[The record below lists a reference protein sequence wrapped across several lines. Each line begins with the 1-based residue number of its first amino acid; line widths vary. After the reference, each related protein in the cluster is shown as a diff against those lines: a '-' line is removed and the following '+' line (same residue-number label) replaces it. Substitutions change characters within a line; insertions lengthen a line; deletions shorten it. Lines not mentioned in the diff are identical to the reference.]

1 MGTEIIRKQDAA
13 RLSCSGLLRKRA
25 VFFQKN
31 GRVGQTEAV
40 DGLLHVANEEHI
52 AALPRDRGINCLLHA
67 VRILIFVH
75 ENFGVAPATS
85 RAAAVGAPERSVS
98 RRRAKCSRSL

>member
-1 MGTEIIRKQDAA
+1 MQLHGRLPHVRECPVGAQRLGIAVDNAASPLRHRQAENVVRRGQNFCMGTEIIRKQDAA

-40 DGLLHVANEEHI
+40 DGLLHVA
-52 AALPRDRGINCLLHA
+52 D
-67 VRILIFVH
+67 
-75 ENFGVAPATS
+75 
-85 RAAAVGAPERSVS
+85 
-98 RRRAKCSRSL
+98 